1 MRRFAIVMAGLL
13 AAVLARPAVLAFLV
27 FDTRIAQPGRVPDGW
42 RVKVT
47 RGTPEIT
54 VISDS
59 QGSVLHLKSRG
70 SSFGLERGVD
80 VNPAE
85 YPYLAWRWKVSKL
98 PPNGDF
104 RHASTDDQ
112 AAQIL
117 VAFEDRRIL
126 TYIWDSN
133 APQGTMESASAIPLV
148 HIVAVVCRSGA
159 AEMNQWVSEVRNVAE
174 DYQKAYG
181 RRAVPRVKG
190 IRLQI
195 NAQHTGATAES
206 YFGDVAFR
214 NTL

>member
-1 MRRFAIVMAGLL
+1 
-13 AAVLARPAVLAFLV
+13 VLAFLV
-27 FDTRIAQPGRVPDGW
+27 FDTSIAQPGHLPDGW
-42 RVKVT
+42 RIKVT

-54 VISDS
+54 VIGDS
-59 QGSVLHLKSRG
+59 QGSVLRLRSRS
-70 SSFGLERGVD
+70 SSFGLERSVD

-98 PPNGDF
+98 PPDGDF
-104 RHASTDDQ
+104 RRASTDDQ

-126 TYIWDSN
+126 TYIWDSI
-133 APQGTMESASAIPLV
+133 APQGTMESASAIPLM

-159 AEMNQWVSEVRNVAE
+159 AEMNQWVAEARNVAD
-174 DYQKAYG
+174 DYRKAYG
-181 RRAVPRVKG
+181 RRPVPRVKG

-214 NTL
+214 NAL